1 MRRRVRWLLLG
12 GAVSLPLLIVLA
24 RLVSVSAQERRQN
37 ISPNSAQLEMAMR
50 EEDKSYRIGPGDLL
64 EIHIF
69 NRPEMERE
77 VRVDAAGHIR
87 LPFIGE
93 ITAACLTENQLAR
106 EIAERYKKY
115 LRDPQVDV
123 FIKEYNSQPVS
134 VMGAVNKPGRFQLQ
148 RRVRLLELLSFAGG
162 PSEKAGQTIHIIH
175 SGEPHLCAEA
185 GVKTGGDEAA
195 RPLLTTLQLRD
206 LLSGNPAANL
216 YLEPGDIVSLPEADQ
231 VFVTGSVAKPGPYPM
246 SNKITLTQA
255 IAMAGGFAQDANRK
269 RVRLIRQEPGKE
281 VKVETVY
288 NVEEIEKHRAED
300 LLLQASDVIDVP
312 SSTGQTTRRGILA
325 ALAQSAG
332 LLPLYMVLR

>member
-1 MRRRVRWLLLG
+1 MQRRVCRLLLG
-12 GAVSLPLLIVLA
+12 GALSLHLLIVLDSLA
-24 RLVSVSAQERRQN
+24 SVSAQERRH
-37 ISPNSAQLEMAMR
+37 ISPTSAQPEMAMH
-50 EEDKSYRIGPGDLL
+50 EEDESYRIGPGDLL
-64 EIHIF
+64 EIRIF
-69 NRPEMERE
+69 NRPEMGRE

-87 LPFIGE
+87 MPFIGE
-93 ITAACLTENQLAR
+93 ITAACLTENQLAQ

-115 LRDPQVDV
+115 LREPQVDV

-134 VMGAVNKPGRFQLQ
+134 IMGAVSKPGRFQLQ

-162 PSEKAGQTIHIIH
+162 PSEKAGQMIHIIH

-185 GVKTGGDEAA
+185 EVKTVAEEAA
-195 RPLLTTLQLRD
+195 QPLLTTLRLRD

-246 SNKITLTQA
+246 TDKITLTQA

-281 VKVETVY
+281 VKIETVY
-288 NVEEIEKHRAED
+288 NIEEIEKRRAED
-300 LLLQASDVIDVP
+300 ILLQASDVIDVP
-312 SSTGQTTRRGILA
+312 SSTGQSTRRGILA

-332 LLPLYMVLR
+332 LLPLYMIIR